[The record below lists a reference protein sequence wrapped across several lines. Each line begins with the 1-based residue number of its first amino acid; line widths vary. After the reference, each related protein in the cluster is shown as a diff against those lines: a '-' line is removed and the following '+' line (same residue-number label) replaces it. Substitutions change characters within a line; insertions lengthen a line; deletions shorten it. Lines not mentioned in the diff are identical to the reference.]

1 MANTP
6 AFITGSTALESA
18 TADSDVDLV
27 MLVDERTKASLIEA
41 SDLAK
46 LPCRFGKLNLILCVS
61 HKEYSLWLHSLHL
74 CQTEQTESGRKL
86 DRDERLAIHV
96 ETFKAFGWDDYFNQE
111 MLSGVDDA

>member
-1 MANTP
+1 MNNTK

-27 MLVDERTKASLIEA
+27 MLVNEHTKALLIEA

-46 LPCRFGKLNLILCVS
+46 LPCRFGKLNLILCTS
-61 HKEYSLWLHSLHL
+61 HEEYSLWLASLNR
-74 CQTEQTESGRKL
+74 CQTEQEKASRKL

-96 ETFKAFGWDDYFNQE
+96 ETFKSFGWDNYFNKE
-111 MLSGVDDA
+111 LFSGGDDA